1 MKLVHFYEVYQTT
14 VRILC
19 VWPTSL
25 HTIAKGLA
33 KDPLVFNSRTLATVT
48 YCQVA
53 TTPCPK
59 HEMQCFDSRG
69 EESKLTVPWSPRASA
84 TLCTTVS
91 GESSGSLGAST
102 STKFIPSQRLQARR
116 STPTPFS
123 GVSISFA
130 SRQKTSPCYGRRCQ
144 VGSRPC
150 LPRVG
155 GPGSACRADAR
166 RYSAGSFLQP
176 EAALKG
182 SCEDAG
188 SLKRTIS

>member
-33 KDPLVFNSRTLATVT
+33 KDPLVFSSRTLATVT

-59 HEMQCFDSRG
+59 HDMQCFDSRG

-130 SRQKTSPCYGRRCQ
+130 SRQKTSHATG
-144 VGSRPC
+144 VVAKSALGLVS
-150 LPRVG
+150 
-155 GPGSACRADAR
+155 PGWAVQGLHAEPM
-166 RYSAGSFLQP
+166 P
-176 EAALKG
+176 EGIQQDHSSNLKPLLKG
-182 SCEDAG
+182 IA
-188 SLKRTIS
+188 RMQAH